1 MKIKAW
7 LNEEEQFIFRT
18 EALNQILVAADC
30 PENVRSL
37 IDYLIGFS
45 MGREEFKAFDG
56 ELSIYVQTE
65 KRSKN
70 ESAANQWVSHTR
82 KRLNDWQDKSGV
94 SFVIHNEGDLDKNN
108 PKPRKLQ
115 ATYQLPILALIENVI
130 NKAQEDIKDWDKN
143 PSIAI
148 TIAAKELVKKHMDD
162 PLTSILKSPRYV
174 KPTFVAAKQNYK
186 SATTYMKK
194 LLDNLDKPELKY
206 LVDSE
211 INPDDLVDLA
221 EEIKHRIREK
231 NKEAGRDT

>member
-1 MKIKAW
+1 MKIREI
-7 LNEEEQFIFRT
+7 LTDMEQFIYTT

-65 KRSKN
+65 NKSVN
-70 ESAANQWVSHTR
+70 AANKWVSRTR
-82 KRLNDWQDKSGV
+82 MDLKDWQDKSGV
-94 SFVIHNEGDLDKNN
+94 GFVIHNEGDLDKNYN
-108 PKPRKLQ
+108 KKHR
-115 ATYQLPILALIENVI
+115 ATYQLPILALIENVM
-130 NKAQEDIKDWDKN
+130 NKAQEDIKLWDKN
-143 PSIAI
+143 PSEAI
-148 TIAAKELVKKHMDD
+148 KATAMLLVKKHIDD
-162 PLTSILKSPRYV
+162 PLTSILKSPGYV

-186 SATTYMKK
+186 SAATYMKK
-194 LLDNLDKPELKY
+194 LLDNLAKPELKY

-211 INPDDLVDLA
+211 INPDDLIDLA